1 MRKCVVQESGCNFH
15 GISKDVTNYVR
26 QGGSEHC
33 RSNSATLSGDI
44 RRNLLLPL
52 LPLRELPGG
61 WVTTRLCCRNAES
74 AEAACKGNLW
84 SSACAWQHQELQVGE
99 QGVDFSYLGRD
110 DAEGKQSSSCSH
122 VLGLLWAA
130 NSGGKQKPPQLA
142 IHTHIWR

>member
-1 MRKCVVQESGCNFH
+1 MRESGCNFH
-15 GISKDVTNYVR
+15 GISKDITNYVR

-44 RRNLLLPL
+44 RKEKDVLLPL

-61 WVTTRLCCRNAES
+61 WITTWLCCKNAES
-74 AEAACKGNLW
+74 TEAACKGNLW
-84 SSACAWQHQELQVGE
+84 SAASAWQHRELQVGG
-99 QGVDFSYLGRD
+99 QGADFSCLGRD
-110 DAEGKQSSSCSH
+110 DAEGKQISSCSH

-130 NSGGKQKPPQLA
+130 NSGGKQEPPQLA